1 MIKPKVKRYMK
12 TINKI
17 ITLLIFSVTFFS
29 CSRDFDAP
37 PLNEPQYE
45 GEGNISIAELKEKYA
60 EVKDAQLIEFDYV
73 LRATVTA
80 NDKSGNIFKQIY
92 VEDKTGGINIGL
104 DQNSMYTTFA
114 VGQELFIELHG
125 LYMVEYG
132 DELQIAYKGTTAN
145 RIPWET
151 AQTHLFLNGWPTQ
164 KVEPTVL
171 TLDQLSDKHV
181 NTFVRVNDIYF
192 QNGGKNTFAKEEGY
206 GEEFIKD
213 AKGNSI
219 MVRTSSYANF
229 SNQILPEGYGD
240 IQGILGRFNGNWQF
254 IIRDVETDLISF
266 GKEGPTPGPGGEE
279 VYFKETFDSGDAGG
293 RPKIADYTGYDNKEV
308 TYSDASGRADVR
320 ALSGNAHVW
329 LPANSEATLK
339 IEGINT
345 TGGENLVLSY
355 DIAANLYE
363 AGEATDLNVVVVSV
377 EGKERPI
384 ESIPVSKDAGDGNK
398 FRTITLKDIPAKENL
413 TIEFKSTSGNDKGMR
428 IDNITIQKNDGT
440 IIITPETPGGVEP
453 DPDPEPTP
461 GEDLFYEGFT
471 KLKAGSTPNQIS
483 DFAAEYK
490 QYADGVTGAIEY
502 EVSYQSGMLRCTS
515 KIDGHI
521 WFGANHDNH
530 FKIKNVDTSAG
541 KNLILTFKLAANGV
555 QDLSALKV
563 KVNGEVRTL
572 PSTDAKENNAFTDFT
587 LENIPAVKSLEL
599 EFSVK
604 GDENKAGI
612 RLDDITISEKK

>member
-1 MIKPKVKRYMK
+1 MK

-37 PLNEPQYE
+37 PLNEPLYE
-45 GEGNISIAELKEKYA
+45 GEGNITIAELKEKYA
-60 EVKDAQLIEFDYV
+60 EVKEDEPQLIEFDYV
-73 LRATVTA
+73 LQATVTA

-114 VGQELFIELHG
+114 IGQELFIELHG

-240 IQGILGRFNGNWQF
+240 IQGILGRFRGTWQF

>member
-1 MIKPKVKRYMK
+1 MK

-17 ITLLIFSVTFFS
+17 ITLLIFSIIFFS

-37 PLNEPQYE
+37 PLLEPQYE
-45 GEGNISIAELKEKYA
+45 GEPNITIAELKERYA
-60 EVKDAQLIEFDYV
+60 KGDETQLIEYDYV
-73 LRATVTA
+73 LQATVTG
-80 NDKSGNIFKQIY
+80 NDKSGNIYKQIY

-104 DQNSMYTTFA
+104 DQNSMFTTFA
-114 VGQELFIELHG
+114 VGQEVFIELHG
-125 LYMVEYG
+125 LYMVKYG
-132 DELQIAYKGTTAN
+132 GEFQIAYKGTQAN
-145 RIPWET
+145 RIPWEI
-151 AQTHLFLNGWPTQ
+151 AKTHIFLNGWPT
-164 KVEPTVL
+164 KEVNPTVL
-171 TLDQLSDKHV
+171 TIDQLSDKHV
-181 NTFVRVNDIYF
+181 NTFVRINDVYF

-219 MVRTSSYANF
+219 MVRSSSYANF
-229 SNQILPEGYGD
+229 SNKILPEGYGD
-240 IQGILGRFNGNWQF
+240 IQGILGRFNGTWQF
-254 IIRDVETDLISF
+254 LIREVETDLIDF
-266 GKEGPTPGPGGEE
+266 GKEGPTPEPSGDAF
-279 VYFKETFDSGDAGG
+279 FKETFDSGDAGA
-293 RPKIADYTGYDNKEV
+293 RPKIAEYTGYDNKDV
-308 TYSDASGRADVR
+308 TYSDASGRADIR

-329 LPANSEATLK
+329 LPANSEASLK

-345 TGGENLVLSY
+345 AGGENLVLSY

-363 AGEATDLNVVVVSV
+363 DGEATDLNVIVAVVD
-377 EGKERPI
+377 GQDRQI

-471 KLKAGSTPNQIS
+471 KLKPGSPSTKVE
-483 DFAAEYK
+483 DFAVEYK
-490 QYADGVTGAIEY
+490 EYADGVTGVIEY
-502 EVSYQSGMLRCTS
+502 EVSFKSGMLRNTS

-521 WFGANHDNH
+521 WFGAGHDNH
-530 FKIKNVDTSAG
+530 FKIKNIDTSAG
-541 KNLILTFKLAANGV
+541 KDLILTFKLAANGP
-555 QDLSALKV
+555 QDLSAIKV
-563 KVNGEVRTL
+563 KINEDVRTL
-572 PSTDAKENNAFTDFT
+572 PSTQAGENNAFTDFT
-587 LENIPAVKSLEL
+587 LENIPAVSNLEL

-604 GDENKAGI
+604 GGDNTAGI
-612 RLDDITISEKK
+612 RLDDIRISEKK

>member
-73 LRATVTA
+73 LQATVTA

>member
-37 PLNEPQYE
+37 PLNEPLYE
-45 GEGNISIAELKEKYA
+45 GEGNITIAELKEKYA
-60 EVKDAQLIEFDYV
+60 EVKEDEPQLIEFDYV
-73 LRATVTA
+73 LQATVTA

-114 VGQELFIELHG
+114 IGQELFIELHG

-240 IQGILGRFNGNWQF
+240 IQGILGRFRGTWQF

-279 VYFKETFDSGDAGG
+279 VYFTETFDLGDAGA
-293 RPKIADYTGYDNKEV
+293 RPKIEEYKEYDNK
-308 TYSDASGRADVR
+308 DVR
-320 ALSGNAHVW
+320 YTDPSGKASIRTISGTTNHVW
-329 LPANSEATLK
+329 LPANSEASLK

-345 TGGENLVLSY
+345 AGGENLVLSY
-355 DIAANLYE
+355 ELAASLYD
-363 AGEATDLNVVVVSV
+363 AGKATDLNVVVVSV
-377 EGKERPI
+377 DGKERTI
-384 ESIPVSKDAGDGNK
+384 ESIPVSNEAGDNNK

-413 TIEFKSTSGNDKGMR
+413 TIEFKSTSGNTEGMR
-428 IDNITIQKNDGT
+428 LDNITIQKNNGT
-440 IIITPETPGGVEP
+440 IVITPEKPGGVEP

-461 GEDLFYEGFT
+461 GADLFYEGFT
-471 KLKAGSTPNQIS
+471 KLKPGYPATQI
-483 DFAAEYK
+483 
-490 QYADGVTGAIEY
+490 
-502 EVSYQSGMLRCTS
+502 
-515 KIDGHI
+515 
-521 WFGANHDNH
+521 
-530 FKIKNVDTSAG
+530 
-541 KNLILTFKLAANGV
+541 
-555 QDLSALKV
+555 
-563 KVNGEVRTL
+563 
-572 PSTDAKENNAFTDFT
+572 
-587 LENIPAVKSLEL
+587 
-599 EFSVK
+599 
-604 GDENKAGI
+604 
-612 RLDDITISEKK
+612 